1 MASVA
6 EAVAEYDAWC
16 EARGGSCDFAEEAE
30 SVDRLRRALDVAF
43 ENAEHASSPLDA
55 LLDTARALLDDDPR
69 NVSHAFPDETH
80 EETLE
85 VASKRARR
93 ALEAVGDHFVA
104 GSVRVA
110 DLAGSPEAEAVAC
123 AALRAFANA
132 AESPRDAFV
141 AVLER
146 LHIRAEQ
153 LRRGARV
160 DDDGDSDDDDDASRG
175 ASAAR
180 ETESSSGWRLAAECL
195 RAMTSL
201 LARWRRDPA
210 LHVLDAEPLVRHVEA
225 IAVASLSLTELEGL
239 PDISF
244 PNETHAT
251 TSPTSEPTSATLGNA
266 TNAFFSSKWASPAEA
281 LDAARAYR
289 LGVLRLF
296 ARDSCLGRET
306 KRASESESS
315 HSSKSLNAMIRSRND
330 ENERQDV
337 SGVHVFSQNV
347 DARVARLCLA
357 WLARDPRPLT
367 LRLVSAAT
375 RERGVA
381 DVASTFRVSGLE
393 DHVDEFSTTSSSS
406 SVTCSETTA
415 PVVGAVVLAGAWL
428 VAAEER
434 CPFPEPF
441 EKTETSPCRSAEAF
455 FSARPER
462 VAAAVAAAF
471 AFADGDKSLDT
482 LDTDVCRSALN
493 AAAVRFAAVAFRRC
507 GEGGAP
513 SRRDETDASYRESEN
528 RRRETFAAALA
539 SLETR
544 VVSAPSLAF
553 RELARVAHARLLTA
567 VDHETRFA
575 LLAAKTSASTKTFY
589 ETSPAMRALNLSRV
603 TRETHRALAAS
614 DCFNPFADARRVVD
628 VVLDATRF
636 SIRNLDSLFV
646 EATGRTAAE
655 DEDADALVA
664 GLNFFRFV
672 LGRARFRAGEKSA
685 NGGTEA
691 DDARD
696 VASVWSRRAFIEA
709 HVAAPAARWAR
720 STLARLD
727 EGEGASSL
735 AKTEETPNEDDDE
748 SRWRV
753 RMGAEHVLEA
763 ARFVSELC
771 ENPESVTT

>member
-16 EARGGSCDFAEEAE
+16 EARGGSVLDFAEEAE
-30 SVDRLRRALDVAF
+30 AVDRLRRALDVAF

-55 LLDTARALLDDDPR
+55 LLDAARALLDDDPR
-69 NVSHAFPDETH
+69 NVSDDAFPTETH
-80 EETLE
+80 EETLRE
-85 VASKRARR
+85 VASKRTRR

-153 LRRGARV
+153 LRRGARG
-160 DDDGDSDDDDDASRG
+160 DDDGDSDDDDALLSRG
-175 ASAAR
+175 DDVVAR

-225 IAVASLSLTELEGL
+225 IAAASLSLTELEGL

-251 TSPTSEPTSATLGNA
+251 TFPTSEPTSATRGNA
-266 TNAFFSSKWASPAEA
+266 TNAFFSSSWASPAEA
-281 LDAARAYR
+281 LEAARAYR

-296 ARDSCLGRET
+296 ARDSCSGRET
-306 KRASESESS
+306 KRANESESS
-315 HSSKSLNAMIRSRND
+315 HAMIRFKND
-330 ENERQDV
+330 ENERTDV
-337 SGVHVFSQNV
+337 SGVH
-347 DARVARLCLA
+347 ARVARLCLA

-375 RERGVA
+375 RARGVA

-393 DHVDEFSTTSSSS
+393 EHIDEFNTRKTSSSS
-406 SVTCSETTA
+406 SVTCSEATA
-415 PVVGAVVLAGAWL
+415 RLVGAVVLASAWL

-434 CPFPEPF
+434 SPFPEPF
-441 EKTETSPCRSAEAF
+441 LKTETSPCRSAEAF
-455 FSARPER
+455 FSSRPER
-462 VAAAVAAAF
+462 VAAPVAAAF

-482 LDTDVCRSALN
+482 LDLDVCRSALN

-507 GEGGAP
+507 GEGGSL
-513 SRRDETDASYRESEN
+513 SRRDEKETHASGESEN
-528 RRRETFAAALA
+528 RRRETFAIALA

-544 VVSAPSLAF
+544 IVSAPSLEF

-567 VDHETRFA
+567 VDHDTRFA
-575 LLAAKTSASTKTFY
+575 LLAAKTSDSKTFY

-614 DCFNPFADARRVVD
+614 DCFNPFADVCRVVD

-636 SIRNLDSLFV
+636 SIRNLESAFGDL
-646 EATGRTAAE
+646 ATSAAAE

-691 DDARD
+691 DAVRD
-696 VASVWSRRAFIEA
+696 VASVWSRRASIEA

-735 AKTEETPNEDDDE
+735 AKTEETPDEDDDK
-748 SRWRV
+748 SRWRK

-771 ENPESVTT
+771 ENP

>member
-6 EAVAEYDAWC
+6 EAVVEYDAWC

-30 SVDRLRRALDVAF
+30 AVDRLRRALDVAF

-153 LRRGARV
+153 LRRGARG

-201 LARWRRDPA
+201 LARFRRDPA

-225 IAVASLSLTELEGL
+225 IAAASLSLTELEGL

-244 PNETHAT
+244 SHETHAT
-251 TSPTSEPTSATLGNA
+251 TFPTSEPTSATRGNA

-281 LDAARAYR
+281 LEAARAYR

-296 ARDSCLGRET
+296 ARDSCFGRET
-306 KRASESESS
+306 KRANASESS
-315 HSSKSLNAMIRSRND
+315 HAMLGSRND

-337 SGVHVFSQNV
+337 SGVH
-347 DARVARLCLA
+347 ARVARLCLA

-375 RERGVA
+375 RARGVA

-393 DHVDEFSTTSSSS
+393 DLVDEFSTTSSSS
-406 SVTCSETTA
+406 SVTCSKTTA

-455 FSARPER
+455 FSSRPER

-493 AAAVRFAAVAFRRC
+493 AAAVRFAAAAFRRC
-507 GEGGAP
+507 GEGGAR
-513 SRRDETDASYRESEN
+513 SRRDEKDASGESEN
-528 RRRETFAAALA
+528 RRRKTFAIALA

-544 VVSAPSLAF
+544 IVSAPSLEF

-575 LLAAKTSASTKTFY
+575 LLAAKTSASTTTFY

-603 TRETHRALAAS
+603 TRETHRALSDCS
-614 DCFNPFADARRVVD
+614 DCFNPFADVCRVVD

-636 SIRNLDSLFV
+636 SIRNLESAFGDL
-646 EATGRTAAE
+646 ATGRTAAE

-691 DDARD
+691 DAVRD

-727 EGEGASSL
+727 EGEGASMN
-735 AKTEETPNEDDDE
+735 AKTEETPDEDDDE
-748 SRWRV
+748 SRWRQ

-771 ENPESVTT
+771 ENP

>member
-1 MASVA
+1 M
-6 EAVAEYDAWC
+6 
-16 EARGGSCDFAEEAE
+16 
-30 SVDRLRRALDVAF
+30 
-43 ENAEHASSPLDA
+43 
-55 LLDTARALLDDDPR
+55 
-69 NVSHAFPDETH
+69 
-80 EETLE
+80 
-85 VASKRARR
+85 
-93 ALEAVGDHFVA
+93 
-104 GSVRVA
+104 
-110 DLAGSPEAEAVAC
+110 
-123 AALRAFANA
+123 
-132 AESPRDAFV
+132 
-141 AVLER
+141 LER

-153 LRRGARV
+153 LRRGARG

-225 IAVASLSLTELEGL
+225 IAAASLSLTELEGL

-251 TSPTSEPTSATLGNA
+251 TFPTSEPTSATRGNA

-281 LDAARAYR
+281 LAAARAYR

-296 ARDSCLGRET
+296 ARDSCFGRET
-306 KRASESESS
+306 KRANESESS
-315 HSSKSLNAMIRSRND
+315 HAMIRSKND
-330 ENERQDV
+330 ENERMDV
-337 SGVHVFSQNV
+337 SGVH
-347 DARVARLCLA
+347 ARVARLCLA

-375 RERGVA
+375 RARGVA

-393 DHVDEFSTTSSSS
+393 EHIDEFNTTSSSS
-406 SVTCSETTA
+406 SVTCSEATA
-415 PVVGAVVLAGAWL
+415 PLVGAVVLAGAWL

-434 CPFPEPF
+434 SPFPEPF

-513 SRRDETDASYRESEN
+513 SRRDETDASFRESEN
-528 RRRETFAAALA
+528 RRRETFAIALA

-575 LLAAKTSASTKTFY
+575 LLAAKTSASTTTFY

-614 DCFNPFADARRVVD
+614 DCFNPFADVYRVVD

-636 SIRNLDSLFV
+636 SIRNLESAFGDL
-646 EATGRTAAE
+646 ATGRTAAE

-691 DDARD
+691 DAVRD

-748 SRWRV
+748 SRWRK

>member
-16 EARGGSCDFAEEAE
+16 EARDGSCDFAEEAE
-30 SVDRLRRALDVAF
+30 AVDRLRRALDVAF

-69 NVSHAFPDETH
+69 HVSDAFPDETH
-80 EETLE
+80 EETRE

-93 ALEAVGDHFVA
+93 ALEAVGDHAVA
-104 GSVRVA
+104 GLVRVA

-123 AALRAFANA
+123 AALRAFARA

-141 AVLER
+141 AVLEQ

-153 LRRGARV
+153 LRRGARG
-160 DDDGDSDDDDDASRG
+160 DDDDDDYDDDDDASRG
-175 ASAAR
+175 ASPAL
-180 ETESSSGWRLAAECL
+180 ETQSRGWRLAAECL

-225 IAVASLSLTELEGL
+225 IAIASLSLTERLPRL
-239 PDISF
+239 PDVAF
-244 PNETHAT
+244 PGETRIV
-251 TSPTSEPTSATLGNA
+251 
-266 TNAFFSSKWASPAEA
+266 SSSWASPAAA
-281 LDAARAYR
+281 LEAARAYR

-296 ARDSCLGRET
+296 AR
-306 KRASESESS
+306 ASSSGLPESESS
-315 HSSKSLNAMIRSRND
+315 SAKND
-330 ENERQDV
+330 TEDKIDV
-337 SGVHVFSQNV
+337 SGSR
-347 DARVARLCLA
+347 ARVARLCFA
-357 WLARDPRPLT
+357 WLARDPTPET
-367 LRLVSAAT
+367 LALVSAAT
-375 RERGVA
+375 RTLGFG
-381 DVASTFRVSGLE
+381 DVESTFRVAGSE
-393 DHVDEFSTTSSSS
+393 DFLKTT
-406 SVTCSETTA
+406 TCASFA
-415 PVVGAVVLAGAWL
+415 PLVGAAVLAGAWL
-428 VAAEER
+428 VAAEKR
-434 CPFPEPF
+434 SPFPEPYDAT
-441 EKTETSPCRSAEAF
+441 KTSPCRSAEAF

-462 VAAAVAAAF
+462 VAAPVAAAF
-471 AFADGDKSLDT
+471 AFADGDSFSFSSHSRDG
-482 LDTDVCRSALN
+482 VRSALN
-493 AAAVRFAAVAFRRC
+493 AAAVHFAAVAFRRC

-513 SRRDETDASYRESEN
+513 SARDSDACFSGESFSSG
-528 RRRETFAAALA
+528 RRETFARALA

-544 VVSAPSLAF
+544 VASAPSPEF
-553 RELARVAHARLLTA
+553 RELARLAHARLLTA
-567 VDHETRFA
+567 VDHDTRFA
-575 LLAAKTSASTKTFY
+575 LLAAKISDAKTKT
-589 ETSPAMRALNLSRV
+589 TPAMRALYLSRL
-603 TRETHRALAAS
+603 TRETHRALASSEKNSSS
-614 DCFNPFADARRVVD
+614 DHSPFADARRVVD
-628 VVLDATRF
+628 VVFDATRGA
-636 SIRNLDSLFV
+636 IGNLESAFA
-646 EATGRTAAE
+646 EATSAAAE

-709 HVAAPAARWAR
+709 HVAAPAVRWAR

-735 AKTEETPNEDDDE
+735 EKTKTEEETPDEDDDE
-748 SRWRV
+748 SRWRR

-771 ENPESVTT
+771 ENPLLSDDVDVDLVSLK

>member
-1 MASVA
+1 
-6 EAVAEYDAWC
+6 
-16 EARGGSCDFAEEAE
+16 
-30 SVDRLRRALDVAF
+30 
-43 ENAEHASSPLDA
+43 
-55 LLDTARALLDDDPR
+55 
-69 NVSHAFPDETH
+69 
-80 EETLE
+80 
-85 VASKRARR
+85 
-93 ALEAVGDHFVA
+93 
-104 GSVRVA
+104 
-110 DLAGSPEAEAVAC
+110 
-123 AALRAFANA
+123 
-132 AESPRDAFV
+132 
-141 AVLER
+141 
-146 LHIRAEQ
+146 
-153 LRRGARV
+153 
-160 DDDGDSDDDDDASRG
+160 
-175 ASAAR
+175 
-180 ETESSSGWRLAAECL
+180 
-195 RAMTSL
+195 
-201 LARWRRDPA
+201 
-210 LHVLDAEPLVRHVEA
+210 
-225 IAVASLSLTELEGL
+225 
-239 PDISF
+239 
-244 PNETHAT
+244 
-251 TSPTSEPTSATLGNA
+251 
-266 TNAFFSSKWASPAEA
+266 
-281 LDAARAYR
+281 
-289 LGVLRLF
+289 
-296 ARDSCLGRET
+296 
-306 KRASESESS
+306 
-315 HSSKSLNAMIRSRND
+315 MIGSRND

-337 SGVHVFSQNV
+337 SGVNAHTP
-347 DARVARLCLA
+347 RVARLCLA
-357 WLARDPRPLT
+357 WLARDPRPET

-375 RERGVA
+375 RARGVA

-393 DHVDEFSTTSSSS
+393 EHVDEFNTSSSSS

-434 CPFPEPF
+434 SPFPEPF

-462 VAAAVAAAF
+462 VAAPVAAAF

-482 LDTDVCRSALN
+482 LDPDVCRSALN

-513 SRRDETDASYRESEN
+513 SRRDEKKNDASGESEN
-528 RRRETFAAALA
+528 RRLLETFAIALA

-544 VVSAPSLAF
+544 IVSAPSLAF

-575 LLAAKTSASTKTFY
+575 LLAAKTSASTTTFY

-603 TRETHRALAAS
+603 TRETHRALSDCS
-614 DCFNPFADARRVVD
+614 DCFNPFADVCRVVD

-636 SIRNLDSLFV
+636 SIRNLESAFGDL
-646 EATGRTAAE
+646 ATGRTAAE

-672 LGRARFRAGEKSA
+672 LGRAKFRAGEKSA

-696 VASVWSRRAFIEA
+696 VASVWSRRTFIEA

-727 EGEGASSL
+727 EGEGASMN
-735 AKTEETPNEDDDE
+735 AKTEETPDEDDDE
-748 SRWRV
+748 SRWRK